1 MSKSISKSE
10 AVKIINSVE
19 ALEVL
24 IQSIDRNETTSSK
37 QTKVSRFINDIQ
49 KQIKAERDVIL
60 ISVKVK

>member
-24 IQSIDRNETTSSK
+24 IQRIDRKETTSSK
-37 QTKVSRFINDIQ
+37 QSKVNRFANDVQ
-49 KQIKAERDVIL
+49 KQIKEERDVIL
-60 ISVKVK
+60 ISIKVK